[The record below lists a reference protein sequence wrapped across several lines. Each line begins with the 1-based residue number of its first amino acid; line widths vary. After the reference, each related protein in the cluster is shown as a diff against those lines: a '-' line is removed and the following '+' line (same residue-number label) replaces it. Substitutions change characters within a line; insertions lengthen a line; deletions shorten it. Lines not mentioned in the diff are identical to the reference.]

1 MEGKIMG
8 RRKGSKNKKPAIDP
22 LHAVMTNEERLDFL
36 ASLIVDRI
44 EQDQA
49 NGRELL
55 AKIGAQDEQKL
66 A

>member
-1 MEGKIMG
+1 MS
-8 RRKGSKNKKPAIDP
+8 RRKGSKNKKPTIDP
-22 LHAVMTNEERLDFL
+22 LHTVMTNEERLDFL
-36 ASLIVDRI
+36 ASLIVSRI
-44 EQDQA
+44 EENQA